1 MNRKRLTATLVLMM
15 FAIFALSLAGERW
28 HWDILFWWFD
38 VLLHLSGGFWVSL
51 FFIWFF
57 CADGLPLFKL
67 RSGQPGPFLTTQTL
81 LFVLVIGV
89 LWEIFQ
95 FLTKSRIGAE
105 PWSAPDTI
113 SDLFINMAG
122 CLTALFYYRK
132 IIMLPADNNVQSN

>member
-28 HWDILFWWFD
+28 HWDILY